1 MDIVSVFKKKNDHH
15 IVSKRDQKYEMF
27 RDKLTTYRNFSDI
40 YDPVIEEMCEASVTE
55 KLDYPVWMNR
65 LYYYFETVLYFTVY
79 KYAALLLLFFSF
91 FFES

>member
-40 YDPVIEEMCEASVTE
+40 YDPVIEKCV
-55 KLDYPVWMNR
+55 KL
-65 LYYYFETVLYFTVY
+65 VLL
-79 KYAALLLLFFSF
+79 KS
-91 FFES
+91 